1 VFLQRQGQ
9 ECKELK
15 TKLIS
20 IQEERDAL
28 RTQLASLLGE
38 GGGKGGGGKGGKE
51 GEGRLAETR
60 DAGADRWGGGGLVAL
75 KDSEVRLLQEQV
87 DKLRRQLLKN
97 YEVTALREEIIA
109 QLQVSFA
116 SFVVLFCY
124 FCSSLPR
131 ILIEG
136 NHRAAAGNHILK
148 SHYIVP
154 LYIE

>member
-1 VFLQRQGQ
+1 MNQGWAGAKAGAGAAVGARGA
-9 ECKELK
+9 C
-15 TKLIS
+15 S
-20 IQEERDAL
+20 ARDFRA
-28 RTQLASLLGE
+28 RGPCIRGPCGRGQNGA
-38 GGGKGGGGKGGKE
+38 KE

-116 SFVVLFCY
+116 SFVVLFCGLQTA
-124 FCSSLPR
+124 CLGR
-131 ILIEG
+131 D
-136 NHRAAAGNHILK
+136 
-148 SHYIVP
+148 
-154 LYIE
+154 